1 SAAAP
6 SATTSAD
13 PAAAAK
19 LSQAVEQLDQTS
31 FTLTASSGPGFRMTG
46 SIDAPNGKAA
56 AQLTAS
62 GPNAEIN
69 VKTILI
75 GQDLYAQV
83 PGITKAGTWTHVD
96 GSRLPANAN
105 IGLRPGQI
113 DPVNTANL
121 LKATTDVKAT
131 SDTSYTGSVDLS
143 KAAGVAGL
151 GQVTIAASD
160 APVQNVPF
168 TATLDA
174 QGRLSTLTVDLPQAE
189 PLQVKYENY
198 GRPVNVAAPAAIARK
213 KSCQRVSSASNMGS
227 IGSPPASWCL
237 RSATGLSF
245 AIRVGPGVATP
256 CGLAAISNRTL
267 TYLYRASSV
276 PPSILYVTHGRQ
288 GGQCE
293 LRALRSRLESL
304 SFERPSLPRRGRL
317 L

>member
-1 SAAAP
+1 MRTPRLAGLGLATIATVSLAVAGCADNTTATSPSSSSAPAP
-6 SATTSAD
+6 STSVTGSAD
-13 PAAAAK
+13 PEAAAK
-19 LSQAVEQLDQTS
+19 LSTAVEQLDQTS
-31 FTLTASSGPGFRMTG
+31 FTLTASSGSGFKMTG
-46 SIDAPNGKAA
+46 SIDAPGGKAS

-69 VKTILI
+69 VKTVLI

-131 SDTSYTGSVDLS
+131 SDTSYSGSLDLS

-151 GQVTIAASD
+151 GQVTVAASD

-174 QGRLSTLTVDLPQAE
+174 QGRLSTLTVNLPQGE
-189 PLQVKYENY
+189 PLQVTYANY
-198 GRPVNVAAPAAIARK
+198 GQPVQVTAPAPSEITEAPD
-213 KSCQRVSSASNMGS
+213 SFYSSLGS
-227 IGSPPASWCL
+227 
-237 RSATGLSF
+237 
-245 AIRVGPGVATP
+245 
-256 CGLAAISNRTL
+256 
-267 TYLYRASSV
+267 
-276 PPSILYVTHGRQ
+276 
-288 GGQCE
+288 
-293 LRALRSRLESL
+293 
-304 SFERPSLPRRGRL
+304 
-317 L
+317 

>member
-1 SAAAP
+1 MRTPRLAGLGLATMATVALATAGCGDNATGASTPSSAASAAP

-19 LSQAVEQLDQTS
+19 LAQAVEQLDQTS
-31 FTLTASSGPGFRMTG
+31 FTLTATSGSGFRMTG

-69 VKTILI
+69 VKTTLI

-131 SDTSYTGSVDLS
+131 SDNSYTGSVDLS
-143 KAAGVAGL
+143 KVAGVAGL

-174 QGRLSTLTVDLPQAE
+174 QGRLSTLTVNLPQAD
-189 PLQVKYENY
+189 PLQVAYANY
-198 GRPVNVAAPAAIARK
+198 GQPVQVTAPAPSEITEAPD
-213 KSCQRVSSASNMGS
+213 SFYSSLGS
-227 IGSPPASWCL
+227 
-237 RSATGLSF
+237 
-245 AIRVGPGVATP
+245 
-256 CGLAAISNRTL
+256 
-267 TYLYRASSV
+267 
-276 PPSILYVTHGRQ
+276 
-288 GGQCE
+288 
-293 LRALRSRLESL
+293 
-304 SFERPSLPRRGRL
+304 
-317 L
+317 

>member
-1 SAAAP
+1 MRTPRLAGLGLATMATVAFAMAGCGDNTTPTTSPSASAGTP

-13 PAAAAK
+13 PAAASK
-19 LSQAVEQLDQTS
+19 LSAAVAQLDSTS
-31 FTLTASSGPGFRMTG
+31 FTLTATSGSGFKMTG
-46 SIDAPNGKAA
+46 SIDAPGGKGT
-56 AQLTAS
+56 AQITAS

-69 VKTILI
+69 IKTMLI

-131 SDTSYTGSVDLS
+131 GDTTYSGSVDLS

-151 GQVTIAASD
+151 GQVTVAASN

-174 QGRLSTLTVDLPQAE
+174 QGRLSTLTVNLPQSE
-189 PLQVKYENY
+189 PLQVTYANY
-198 GRPVNVAAPAAIARK
+198 GQPVQVTAPAPNEITEAPD
-213 KSCQRVSSASNMGS
+213 SFYNSLGS
-227 IGSPPASWCL
+227 
-237 RSATGLSF
+237 
-245 AIRVGPGVATP
+245 
-256 CGLAAISNRTL
+256 
-267 TYLYRASSV
+267 
-276 PPSILYVTHGRQ
+276 
-288 GGQCE
+288 
-293 LRALRSRLESL
+293 
-304 SFERPSLPRRGRL
+304 
-317 L
+317 

>member
-1 SAAAP
+1 MSISQIGLKEDGHMRTPRLAGLGLVTMATVALAVAGCGDNTTGTSTSSSAGTAAP
-6 SATTSAD
+6 CATTSAD

-31 FTLTASSGPGFRMTG
+31 FTLTASSGSGFRMTG
-46 SIDAPNGKAA
+46 SIDAPNGKAT

-96 GSRLPANAN
+96 GARLPANAN

-121 LKATTDVKAT
+121 LKATTDVRAT
-131 SDTSYTGSVDLS
+131 SDTGYAGSVDLS

-151 GQVTIAASD
+151 GQVTIAASN

-174 QGRLSTLTVDLPQAE
+174 QGRLSTLTVNLPQSE
-189 PLQVKYENY
+189 PLQVTYANY
-198 GRPVNVAAPAAIARK
+198 GQPVQVTAPAANEITEAPD
-213 KSCQRVSSASNMGS
+213 SFYSSLGS
-227 IGSPPASWCL
+227 
-237 RSATGLSF
+237 
-245 AIRVGPGVATP
+245 
-256 CGLAAISNRTL
+256 
-267 TYLYRASSV
+267 
-276 PPSILYVTHGRQ
+276 
-288 GGQCE
+288 
-293 LRALRSRLESL
+293 
-304 SFERPSLPRRGRL
+304 
-317 L
+317 

>member
-1 SAAAP
+1 MSVSQEIVKEDGYMRTPRLAGLGLATIATVALAVAGFGDNTTRAGTPSASGGASAAAP

-31 FTLTASSGPGFRMTG
+31 FTLTATSGSGFRMTG

-96 GSRLPANAN
+96 GARLPANAN

-131 SDTSYTGSVDLS
+131 SDTSYSGSVDLS
-143 KAAGVAGL
+143 NAAGVAGL
-151 GQVTIAASD
+151 GQVTIAASN

-174 QGRLSTLTVDLPQAE
+174 QGRLSTLTVNVPQAD
-189 PLQVKYENY
+189 PLVVNYANY
-198 GRPVNVAAPAAIARK
+198 GQPVQVTAPAPNEITEAPD
-213 KSCQRVSSASNMGS
+213 SFYSSLGS
-227 IGSPPASWCL
+227 
-237 RSATGLSF
+237 
-245 AIRVGPGVATP
+245 
-256 CGLAAISNRTL
+256 
-267 TYLYRASSV
+267 
-276 PPSILYVTHGRQ
+276 
-288 GGQCE
+288 
-293 LRALRSRLESL
+293 
-304 SFERPSLPRRGRL
+304 
-317 L
+317 

>member
-1 SAAAP
+1 MRTPRLAGLGLATMATVAFAMAGCGDNTPTTTSP
-6 SATTSAD
+6 SAPAGTPAATSSAD
-13 PAAAAK
+13 PAAVSK
-19 LSQAVEQLDQTS
+19 LSAAVDQLDSTS
-31 FTLTASSGPGFRMTG
+31 FTLTATSGSGFKTTAE
-46 SIDAPNGKAA
+46 IDAPGGKAT

-69 VKTILI
+69 VKTLLI

-96 GSRLPANAN
+96 GSRLPAGAN

-131 SDTSYTGSVDLS
+131 SDNSYTGSLDLS

-151 GQVTIAASD
+151 GQVTVAASG

-174 QGRLSTLTVDLPQAE
+174 QGRLSTLTVDLPQAD

-198 GRPVNVAAPAAIARK
+198 GQPVNVTAPAASEVTEAPD
-213 KSCQRVSSASNMGS
+213 SFYSSLGS
-227 IGSPPASWCL
+227 
-237 RSATGLSF
+237 
-245 AIRVGPGVATP
+245 
-256 CGLAAISNRTL
+256 
-267 TYLYRASSV
+267 
-276 PPSILYVTHGRQ
+276 
-288 GGQCE
+288 
-293 LRALRSRLESL
+293 
-304 SFERPSLPRRGRL
+304 
-317 L
+317 